1 MSVYKSKVNCP
12 YCGSIQVKRMPAQP
26 NKYPKP
32 TDPEDIEDWQN
43 GYDCKKCGSEFV
55 INTAPTKKEGG
66 CLSTVI
72 GLIIL
77 IAALYGGYKFFSS
90 NGSTSQEK
98 QEVSSEPQT
107 IQEQNNVASQPLVP
121 LSETASDVSSQEFPK
136 ESEQAAHE
144 YTPTEEDYK
153 RLEQEK
159 QQSIANSSD
168 PSQTLNMS
176 TTIRQ
181 NTQ

>member
-1 MSVYKSKVNCP
+1 MSNHKPKVNCP
-12 YCGSIQVKRMPAQP
+12 HCGSIQVKRMPAQP

-32 TDPEDIEDWQN
+32 TEPEDIEDWQN

-55 INTAPTKKEGG
+55 INTTPPKEEGG
-66 CLSTVI
+66 CFSTVI

-77 IAALYGGYKFFSS
+77 IAALYGGYHFFFSES
-90 NGSTSQEK
+90 SPSQEK
-98 QEVSSEPQT
+98 QEISSEPQT
-107 IQEQNNVASQPLVP
+107 IQEQNNVASQPLAP

-159 QQSIANSSD
+159 QESIANSSD

-176 TTIRQ
+176 TTIRHS
-181 NTQ
+181 N